1 MLTRKCQK
9 KESEDLVGIFELWTS
24 SFVTG
29 AIMVSFTLCVW
40 LSCGA
45 YFICCRKRKD
55 LCIGVVTGCGI
66 IAGFLFIIAF
76 SYNASAVGMTVDASP
91 GVNGTLHDTDC
102 LSPYW
107 LAYAP
112 PFASGAVLLA
122 LLAIVVHSV
131 ICAFVSSV
139 ISVIRTTIGYESNS
153 KTLTL
158 LLVTSFIV

>member
-1 MLTRKCQK
+1 MQDYSLSVWTYRCEK
-9 KESEDLVGIFELWTS
+9 KESEVGILELWTS
-24 SFVTG
+24 SFITG

-55 LCIGVVTGCGI
+55 LCIGIVTGCGI

-76 SYNASAVGMTVDASP
+76 SYNASAVGKTVDTSP

-122 LLAIVVHSV
+122 LLASLCC
-131 ICAFVSSV
+131 CAFCNMCFRIFCDLSDK
-139 ISVIRTTIGYESNS
+139 RYDR
-153 KTLTL
+153 L
-158 LLVTSFIV
+158 